1 MNVKKCKLYVIL
13 SKLTHLYYIFA
24 QIMKRKIYITVL
36 AVLAAIALSA
46 GTLTVNG
53 SQEFLDKRAMLVVR
67 EIGHKLLQHAGD
79 STSRILPVKKVS
91 DRTFQL
97 EFQSRFAFMP
107 DTLVKIVHERLSN
120 AQLPLDYM
128 VNVYSCKKTE
138 VVFGYEIR
146 AKNTDILSCLGR
158 TQPTDCYE
166 IQIEFTSDYQR
177 TSPMNM
183 WWAVG
188 FILTG
193 GTLFSLFNKKFFV
206 PEQKS
211 PKQEN
216 TGGPPDRSFVA
227 VGSYTFYPERAVLRK
242 GKEES
247 ELSDKEA
254 RLLSIFA
261 AHQNQVV
268 ERERL
273 LKEVWEDEGVFVVGR
288 SLDVFVSKLRKRLQ
302 GDESIRITSIHGKG
316 YKLEVLA

>member
-1 MNVKKCKLYVIL
+1 
-13 SKLTHLYYIFA
+13 
-24 QIMKRKIYITVL
+24 MKRKIYITVL

-46 GTLTVNG
+46 GTLTVND

-91 DRTFQL
+91 GRTFQL

-107 DTLVKIVHERLSN
+107 DTLVKIVHDRLSN

-128 VNVYSCKKTE
+128 VNVYSCSKPD
-138 VVFGYEIR
+138 VVFGYEVR
-146 AKNTDILSCLGR
+146 ARDSDVMACLGR
-158 TQPTDCYE
+158 SQPTDCYQ

-177 TSPMNM
+177 ASPMNI

-193 GTLFSLFNKKFFV
+193 GTLFSLFNKKVFV
-206 PEQKS
+206 QKQ
-211 PKQEN
+211 KIIEV
-216 TGGPPDRSFVA
+216 PDNSFVA
-227 VGSYTFYPERAVLRK
+227 VGSYAFYPERALLRK
-242 GKEES
+242 GKEEV

-254 RLLSIFA
+254 RLLHIFA

-316 YKLEVLA
+316 YKLEVSA